1 MQRSPLFILILSFL
15 VLFIGVPA
23 YAWQGRMA
31 GMGDPYGLV
40 VDESDFLIHPAKI
53 ANGKGINFYGDY
65 RFTYTGV
72 LKWDNEV
79 DIFSPNGTPLAF
91 YPYKT
96 SGDEMRHEALVGSS
110 FPLGPGRMGLFF
122 TYTGTRGNYD
132 GNLDEVYPPNPLPTY
147 FDMYDLKSDLD
158 NFALRLLYGLPLGGF
173 KLGGEVQFAYRKE
186 EKRALF
192 NFDIMG
198 GGPYSLYKNYF
209 MGGIGGTAAIQNTFP
224 FMIPFDSRYWEALF
238 KGSLD
243 GKVGPLDLEFTLRGG
258 FLFGGNNYYE
268 YERQDPNGTPT
279 HGFNLK
285 GDVTGWQIGGDL
297 WARYPLAN
305 GLTLPFLLRMDY
317 QKKTRDGDGEGQLG
331 YTGFSFEYKNQERN
345 LGITVGGGV
354 DKELAKGA
362 RIAAGIYYNYFQGK
376 NDIVFNDVLPPSIGG
391 WEINDYSYPD
401 SIEHQV
407 MLRLAGELELTPAVT
422 LRMGLAPF
430 YGWVKENFKSSW
442 ISSSGMGYT
451 DDVPTDGYHWGIK
464 ASIGGT
470 IKFKPIT
477 LEPFINGGY
486 QQLHLKGDGDRTGWG
501 GVPSYLFE
509 MSKDRNEWSIGG
521 GFSIKF
527 N

>member
-1 MQRSPLFILILSFL
+1 MKKAHLLILILSFL

-23 YAWQGRMA
+23 YGWQGRMA
-31 GMGDPYGLV
+31 GTGDPYGLV

-53 ANGKGINFYGDY
+53 ANGKGINFYGGY

-79 DIFSPNGTPLAF
+79 NIFTLAGVPAF
-91 YPYKT
+91 NFPKET
-96 SGDEMRHEALVGSS
+96 SGDELRHEALVGAA

-122 TYTGTRGNYD
+122 TYSGMRGDYD
-132 GNLDEVYPPNPLPTY
+132 GKLNEWYLPSPGPTY
-147 FDMYDLKSDLD
+147 FDTYDLNSDLD

-173 KLGGEVQFAYRKE
+173 KLGGEVQFVYRKE
-186 EKRALF
+186 KNKALY
-192 NFDIMG
+192 DEDYG
-198 GGPYSLYKNYF
+198 GGSRWLWTNYPW
-209 MGGIGGTAAIQNTFP
+209 GGIWDYENTFP
-224 FMIPFDSRYWEALF
+224 LMLPYDSRYWEALF
-238 KGSLD
+238 KGSLE

-258 FLFGGNNYYE
+258 FLFGGGNKYKYE
-268 YERQDPNGTPT
+268 CQSPIGNPAYRFD
-279 HGFNLK
+279 LK
-285 GDVTGWQIGGDL
+285 GDVTGWRIGGDL

-305 GLTLPFLLRMDY
+305 GLSLPFLVRVDY
-317 QKKTRDGDGEGQLG
+317 QEKTRDGDGPGQLG
-331 YTGFSFEYKNQERN
+331 YNGFSFAYKNQEQG
-345 LGITVGGGV
+345 LGITVGGGL
-354 DKELAKGA
+354 DKELPKGA
-362 RIAAGIYYNYFQGK
+362 RIAAGIYYNYLQGK
-376 NDIVFNDVLPPSIGG
+376 NDIVFNDVLPPSAGG

-401 SIEHQV
+401 SIEHQI
-407 MLRLAGELELTPAVT
+407 MLRLAGEFELTPAVT

-464 ASIGGT
+464 ASVGGT

-477 LEPFINGGY
+477 LEPFVNGGY
-486 QQLHLKGDGDRTGWG
+486 QQLHLKGDGDRAGWG